1 MKKLLATLVVCLA
14 LAGTS
19 FDADAAR
26 RIGGGSNLGTR
37 SVPTFSQ
44 KAPAPQTPAAGQNR
58 QAQQPGAAQQR
69 PGAQQPAAKPSM
81 ARSLLTGLAAALGIS
96 ALLSL
101 LGVDA
106 ASMLGNIVTVLLIG
120 LVIFFV
126 ARLILARR
134 GRTATAAGPRV
145 EEPVRETRM
154 EEPARFESAR
164 SEAAP
169 AAAAGARTGSVM
181 DRFASGAAVSSAEPE
196 GPRDV
201 TPADFDR
208 EAFLKAARENYVK
221 LQKAWDTGNVVD
233 LSDFTTEDVFIAI
246 THQLRERGKETY
258 RSEVLSLENELLG
271 IAQEGAEYLASVR
284 FTGRL
289 RINDEEET
297 LDETWLLVKPVNGE
311 GGWLL
316 GGIRQNGLEA

>member
-1 MKKLLATLVVCLA
+1 MKKFLATLVVCLA

-26 RIGGGSNLGTR
+26 RIGGGSSLGKR
-37 SVPTFSQ
+37 PVPTFSQ
-44 KAPAPQTPAAGQNR
+44 KAPAPQTPAAGQTR

-106 ASMLGNIVTVLLIG
+106 ASMLGNIVTLLLIG
-120 LVIFFV
+120 LVIFLV
-126 ARLILARR
+126 ARFFLARR
-134 GRTATAAGPRV
+134 GRTATAAGPRL
-145 EEPVRETRM
+145 EEPVQETRM
-154 EEPARFESAR
+154 EEPARFES
-164 SEAAP
+164 AAP

-181 DRFASGAAVSSAEPE
+181 DRFANGAVSSAESE
-196 GPRDV
+196 SARDV
-201 TPADFDR
+201 TPVDFDR

-258 RSEVLSLENELLG
+258 RSEVLLLENELLG
-271 IAQEGAEYLASVR
+271 IAQEGEEYLASVR

-316 GGIRQNGLEA
+316 GGIRQNGPEA

>member
-1 MKKLLATLVVCLA
+1 
-14 LAGTS
+14 
-19 FDADAAR
+19 
-26 RIGGGSNLGTR
+26 
-37 SVPTFSQ
+37 
-44 KAPAPQTPAAGQNR
+44 
-58 QAQQPGAAQQR
+58 
-69 PGAQQPAAKPSM
+69 M

-106 ASMLGNIVTVLLIG
+106 ASMLGNIMTVLLIG
-120 LVIFFV
+120 LVVFFV
-126 ARLILARR
+126 ARLFLARR
-134 GRTATAAGPRV
+134 GRSVTTAGPRV
-145 EEPVRETRM
+145 EEPVR
-154 EEPARFESAR
+154 FESAR
-164 SEAAP
+164 NEVAP
-169 AAAAGARTGSVM
+169 AAGSRTGSVM
-181 DRFASGAAVSSAEPE
+181 DRFASGAGVSGAESE
-196 GPRDV
+196 SVRDV

-208 EAFLKAARENYVK
+208 EAFLKTARENYVK

-258 RSEVLSLENELLG
+258 RSEVLSLESELLG
-271 IAQEGAEYLASVR
+271 IAQEGSEYLASVR

-316 GGIRQNGLEA
+316 GGIRQNGPEA